1 MAIWDRVKAPENGY
15 EISQLE
21 IMAEALDRMTVDN
34 IQQRQT
40 IERLIGA
47 LPLVAAAE

>member
-34 IQQRQT
+34 IQLRQT
-40 IERLIGA
+40 VEGLLGA